1 MKNVNKSILSV
12 LAVSFIP
19 APTLTVNPVMSLHG
33 CNVLVSVNTTYYVHN
48 VSTYIPLS
56 VNTSAPVFNY
66 VSHNVCYVQHPK
78 CVPFKSKVSVTPKFK
93 YVSLSPL
100 YTIFVA
106 ILLKTFSFTQ
116 STKTILVGNIF
127 SIIALFLLV
136 YIRFYTK
143 NGGRLINYRAQYK
156 HFLLVF

>member
-12 LAVSFIP
+12 LTVSFIP
-19 APTLTVNPVMSLHG
+19 APILTVNPLMYLHS
-33 CNVLVSVNTTYYVHN
+33 CNVLVSVNTTYHVHN
-48 VSTYIPLS
+48 VSPYIPLS

-66 VSHNVCYVQHPK
+66 ASHNVRYVQHPK
-78 CVPFKSKVSVTPKFK
+78 CVSFKSKVSVTPKFK

-100 YTIFVA
+100 YTIFAA

-136 YIRFYTK
+136 YIRFHTK
-143 NGGRLINYRAQYK
+143 NGGRLINYIAQYK